1 MYFALLLVRS
11 SVPLSKVVA
20 AAEALSAA
28 LASIEQL
35 AAHESTSS
43 LQLLA
48 DQRAKL
54 MGLAEVRLDRANQT
68 EIRDTIV
75 RRS

>member
-1 MYFALLLVRS
+1 
-11 SVPLSKVVA
+11 VVA
-20 AAEALSAA
+20 ATESLSTA

-48 DQRAKL
+48 DQRTKL
-54 MGLAEVRLDRANQT
+54 MGLAEVRVFL
-68 EIRDTIV
+68 V
-75 RRS
+75 LWG